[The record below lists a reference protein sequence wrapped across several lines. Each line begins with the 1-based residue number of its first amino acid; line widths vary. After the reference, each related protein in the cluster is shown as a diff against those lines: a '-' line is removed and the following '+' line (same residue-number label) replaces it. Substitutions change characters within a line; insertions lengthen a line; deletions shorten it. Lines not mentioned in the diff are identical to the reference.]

1 MSSVVCITGADCSGF
16 NGECVDGACV
26 CHRGWRGSACGEVAW
41 TAQGAFR
48 AFNAT
53 LWSWGGSLIR
63 DPADGVIHMF
73 ASELSDNCGILH
85 YCSNS
90 RIIHLTAKEP
100 LGPYQRQGVALGP
113 SRPPLWDAGAVH
125 GPTIHRL
132 PPTHRSNPK
141 EIYALFYMG
150 TANTW
155 DPHNG
160 SHPNCSVTVDPNQGD
175 RASRRIGVATAVS
188 PWGPWERREQPI
200 FGPGDAL
207 AGDWDFTDVSN
218 PTPIF
223 MSNGST
229 VLLYKGRGHVQ
240 AMGAARAPSFAGPFV
255 RLRPSTPILSGVED
269 TWGWVQPASANHP
282 EILHVLDHAGNG
294 ANSAGGHAWS
304 LDGVTWT
311 DTTVKAGG
319 APAYTGRIRW
329 SNGTE
334 TVMLRRERPQVL
346 LRATPSAAVTD
357 SYGEPAVIC
366 TSVQPLSCPK
376 DGGPPETTDACRSF
390 TVCEE
395 VE

>member
-1 MSSVVCITGADCSGF
+1 MMSSVVCITGADCSGF

-304 LDGVTWT
+304 LVRPDEWN
-311 DTTVKAGG
+311 
-319 APAYTGRIRW
+319 PA
-329 SNGTE
+329 
-334 TVMLRRERPQVL
+334 LRMPCP
-346 LRATPSAAVTD
+346 LRARCLTLTSHWLGFWRCRMGSRGQTRQSRRAARQHTRDASAGRMA
-357 SYGEPAVIC
+357 P
-366 TSVQPLSCPK
+366 
-376 DGGPPETTDACRSF
+376 RR
-390 TVCEE
+390 
-395 VE
+395 